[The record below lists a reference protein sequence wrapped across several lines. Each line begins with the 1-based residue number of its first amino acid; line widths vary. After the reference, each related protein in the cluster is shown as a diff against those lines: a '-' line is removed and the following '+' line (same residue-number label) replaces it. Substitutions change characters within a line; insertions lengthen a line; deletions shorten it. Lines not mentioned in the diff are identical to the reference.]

1 MPPLTPAERE
11 ALFQFA
17 QRLVQTPSL
26 STQEDAVAALV
37 AEEMHRLGYD
47 SVYVDA
53 MGNVIGRIGPE
64 GGKRLLFDAHMDTV
78 GIGDPAH
85 WEHPP
90 FGGEVVGGILYGRG
104 AADMKGALA
113 AMVHAGGLIARRNPS
128 LRGALYVAAVVQE
141 EPCEGLAVRHI
152 IEKEGLKPDWVILGE
167 PTDLQIARGQRG
179 RIEFEVT
186 IQGRAA
192 HASAPERG
200 VNAIYEASRFIVG
213 LALLAP
219 QFNQDPFLGRGSVA
233 VTFIHAE
240 SGSRNVI
247 PDICTLTIDRRLTL
261 GETEA
266 KALAELRRVLTREG
280 IKATIETPRYRA
292 KTYTGLEVEAPQ
304 SFPFWL
310 TPEDDPLLTAA
321 ARVVEAELGFAPRL
335 VKWDFSTDGVYT
347 MGTAGIPTIGFGPGE
362 ERFAHTTEEQV
373 RLRDL
378 EAAAQVYVALAAHLL
393 S

>member
-11 ALFQFA
+11 ALTQFA
-17 QRLVQTPSL
+17 QRLVQTPSP
-26 STQEDAVAALV
+26 STQEGAVAALV
-37 AEEMHRLGYD
+37 AKEMHRLGYQA
-47 SVYVDA
+47 VQVDA

-64 GGKRLLFDAHMDTV
+64 GGKSLLFDAHMDTV
-78 GIGDPAH
+78 GVGDPARWAH
-85 WEHPP
+85 SP
-90 FGGEVVGGILYGRG
+90 FGGEIANGILYGRG

-113 AMVHAGGLIARRNPS
+113 AMVHAGGLIVRRNTP

-152 IEKEGLKPDWVILGE
+152 LEVGNIRPDWVILGE

-186 IQGRAA
+186 IQGHAA

-213 LALLAP
+213 LALIAP
-219 QFNQDPFLGRGSVA
+219 QFHHDPFLGRGSVA
-233 VTFIHAE
+233 VTSIHAE
-240 SGSRNVI
+240 AASRNII
-247 PDICTLTIDRRLTL
+247 PDVCTLTLDRRLTL

-266 KALAELRRVLTREG
+266 KALAELRRILTREG
-280 IKATIETPRYRA
+280 IQATIETPRYRA
-292 KTYTGLEVEAPQ
+292 KTYTGFEVDAPQ

-310 TPEDDPLLTAA
+310 MPEDDPLLLAA
-321 ARVVEAELGFAPRL
+321 ARIVEAELGFAPRL

-362 ERFAHTTEEQV
+362 ERFAHTVEEQV

-378 EAAAQVYVALAAHLL
+378 EAATQVYAALAAHLL

>member
-1 MPPLTPAERE
+1 MPPLTPNERD
-11 ALFQFA
+11 ALIQFA
-17 QRLVQTPSL
+17 QRLVQTPSP
-26 STQEDAVAALV
+26 STQEGAVAALV
-37 AEEMHRLGYD
+37 AEEMRCLGYD
-47 SVYVDA
+47 AVHTDA
-53 MGNVIGRIGPE
+53 MGNVIGRVGPE

-78 GIGDPAH
+78 GVENPAR

-90 FGGEVVGGILYGRG
+90 FGGEVVNGILYGRG

-113 AMVHAGGLIARRNPS
+113 AMVHAGGLLARRGAA

-152 IEKEGLKPDWVILGE
+152 VEEGGLRPDWVILGE

-179 RIEFEVT
+179 RIEFAVT
-186 IQGRAA
+186 IEGRAA

-219 QFNQDPFLGRGSVA
+219 QFNQDPFLGKGTVA
-233 VTFIHAE
+233 VTSIHAE
-240 SGSRNVI
+240 AGSRNVI
-247 PDICTLTIDRRLTL
+247 PDVCTLTIDRRLTL

-280 IKATIETPRYRA
+280 IKATVEMPPYRA
-292 KTYTGLEVEAPQ
+292 TTYTGLPVEAPQ
-304 SFPFWL
+304 SFPFWMIS
-310 TPEDDPLLTAA
+310 EDDPLLVAA
-321 ARVVEAELGFAPRL
+321 SRVVEAELGFAPRL
-335 VKWDFSTDGVYT
+335 VRWDFSTDGVYT
-347 MGTAGIPTIGFGPGE
+347 MGVAGIPTIGFGPGE
-362 ERFAHTTEEQV
+362 ERFAHTVDEQV
-373 RLRDL
+373 RLRDI
-378 EAAAQVYVALAAHLL
+378 ESAAQVYAALAVHLL